1 MYLSIYFFFSC
12 GFVCLKQEKYLQ
24 QKVPQSG
31 SNLTQVGRYV
41 QRCVEENKSRNVVL
55 LAKERHMFLER
66 KSYTY
71 IFIVKDL

>member
-1 MYLSIYFFFSC
+1 M
-12 GFVCLKQEKYLQ
+12 Q

-66 KSYTY
+66 KLYTY